1 MTRSVAPRLRL
12 FLNQM
17 YLKLR
22 ENDHKG
28 DWRLELSIPELWE
41 LLEDEIEELAQAIN
55 SNLGSQEI
63 VRECAD
69 VANFA
74 MMIADVA
81 GGLVEDKSPVSSELS
96 LYTSCRGHDVR
107 VIVEHVRQAQQV
119 PKLMRD
125 RSLLPSIVDHP
136 TPLGQTD
143 K

>member
-28 DWRLELSIPELWE
+28 DWRLELGIPELWE

-81 GGLVEDKSPVSSELS
+81 GGLVEDKSPVSSEAP
-96 LYTSCRGHDVR
+96 TR
-107 VIVEHVRQAQQV
+107 VDWQA
-119 PKLMRD
+119 
-125 RSLLPSIVDHP
+125 PSYREPPLFP
-136 TPLGQTD
+136 TPEETAASVATLEQDEPTS
-143 K
+143 KIFR